1 MKFLKF
7 SVTCFLIVV
16 SYSHQIPV
24 LAETITNKCVI
35 LTTPLSF
42 GRKDTLKI
50 KEVALLQQ
58 YLKDNGFL
66 LDSPTGYFGKGT
78 RKAVMTFQ
86 NTYSIEPTGI
96 VGPMTRAK
104 IRELSCGVSKST
116 QITPASAIVSTS
128 TVTPQPQ
135 AQIPV
140 QVTSP
145 VVVVTSAEPSSAP
158 YQVFVN
164 GQRQI
169 DASSVPKSYA
179 DQSCATVAQSNTQ
192 NTVVCKWNNKEFFSY
207 IPTVAPVAPA
217 QPQAQ
222 EPVVQVPATLSG
234 PPSVVLN
241 IGPTNVPKGGG
252 YDYFELKTVGMSTCT
267 LYFKEEPSA
276 SWSSGGSSLGV
287 NFALPGFKGMTQSRS
302 YYVSCKDGAGQK
314 MDSNS
319 ITIHV
324 GS

>member
-16 SYSHQIPV
+16 SYSYQMSV
-24 LAETITNKCVI
+24 FAETTATSCVSLI
-35 LTTPLSF
+35 APLSF
-42 GRKDTLKI
+42 GKKDTIKM
-50 KEVALLQQ
+50 KEVALLQR

-66 LDSPTGYFGKGT
+66 SDFPTGYFGKGT

-104 IRELSCGVSKST
+104 IRELSCGVSKTT
-116 QITPASAIVSTS
+116 QIAPASAIISTS
-128 TVTPQPQ
+128 TVTPQ
-135 AQIPV
+135 AQIPT
-140 QVTSP
+140 QATQSTT
-145 VVVVTSAEPSSAP
+145 VVTANEPSSAP

-207 IPTVAPVAPA
+207 IPTLAPVISSP
-217 QPQAQ
+217 PQVQ
-222 EPVVQVPATLSG
+222 EPVAQIPVTPSG
-234 PPSVVLN
+234 SPSVVLN
-241 IGPTNVPKGGG
+241 IGPTPMFPPV
-252 YDYFELKTVGMSTCT
+252 T
-267 LYFKEEPSA
+267 
-276 SWSSGGSSLGV
+276 
-287 NFALPGFKGMTQSRS
+287 
-302 YYVSCKDGAGQK
+302 
-314 MDSNS
+314 
-319 ITIHV
+319 
-324 GS
+324 